1 MIKLTFERG
10 ELLKALD
17 YCSASIEKK
26 HTMPILSHILF
37 QFKANECTLI
47 ATNLDTTVL
56 VKTELKETVEE
67 GKIAIPAKYIHDICK
82 VARGDDI
89 LFKYDTSTNVL
100 DITAQKSKYT
110 VPCVEANDFPSIPE
124 TGENYNEI
132 NIGRLLTS
140 FKKLQFSMTE
150 HNVNKAY
157 SGVLLTKVDETVEMV
172 TTDIHRISVLSIKNF
187 DMNIDGLDNGL
198 VISGRNFTE
207 ISKIFSSSKTVGIAL
222 DEDKVFLK
230 SENVTFISRLLKN
243 EFPNYR
249 SVVGGSSDI
258 DAKDNAKLNKKE
270 LIEGVKRVI
279 ALNSEEKIW
288 ATKFNFNGSVLSM
301 TASSQF
307 GGNSNDEILV
317 EKPFESDKAVG
328 INARYLLDVL
338 SVLDNQDT
346 TLIVEEGLK
355 PLTIKEET
363 DDYYYVHMVMP
374 LRM

>member
-1 MIKLTFERG
+1 MIKLTFKRE
-10 ELLKALD
+10 ELLRALD

-37 QFKANECTLI
+37 KFNKNECVLI

-56 VKTELKETVEE
+56 VATELKESVEE
-67 GKIAIPAKYIHDICK
+67 GKIAVPAKYIHDICK
-82 VARGDDI
+82 VARGDNI

-100 DITAQKSKYT
+100 DVTAQKSKYT
-110 VPCVEANDFPSIPE
+110 VPCVEVNDFPSIPE
-124 TGENYNEI
+124 TTESYNEI
-132 NIGRLLTS
+132 NISRLLTS

-157 SGVLLTKVDETVEMV
+157 SGVLITKVDNTVEMV
-172 TTDIHRISVLSIKNF
+172 TTDIHRISVMSIKDF
-187 DMNIDGLDNGL
+187 DINIEGLEKGL
-198 VISGRNFTE
+198 VISGRNFSE
-207 ISKIFSSSKTVGIAL
+207 ISKIFTGSKTVGIAL
-222 DEDKVFLK
+222 DEDKIFFK
-230 SENVTFISRLLKN
+230 GDNVTFISRLLKN

-258 DAKDNAKLNKKE
+258 NSKDMAQLNRKE

-317 EKPFESDKAVG
+317 EKPFDTDKSVG

-338 SVLDNQDT
+338 SVLDSQDT